1 MLPLNLSIRGDFQC
15 LSTPVVAFT
24 HVKWVSGP
32 PLKPKCLR
40 SLYMIFAFSSAALS
54 FRGLISLNQK
64 AFQGVMARPI
74 SLTSAWTFKESLV
87 GLRSGSPTRPQIKKG
102 SSLGS
107 SSRLVSVWKESY
119 RRISPLHSIAEYIR
133 GKKCSA
139 DLKRRLGAECHAAG
153 AGSAGIA
160 AMRGNMSE

>member
-1 MLPLNLSIRGDFQC
+1 MGFRPSLEAQVL
-15 LSTPVVAFT
+15 AFIIYDICIFFCCS
-24 HVKWVSGP
+24 KPSWSNK
-32 PLKPKCLR
+32 LKPER
-40 SLYMIFAFSSAALS
+40 
-54 FRGLISLNQK
+54 

-87 GLRSGSPTRPQIKKG
+87 GLRSGSPTRPEIKKG

-107 SSRLVSVWKESY
+107 SSRLLSVWKESC

-139 DLKRRLGAECHAAG
+139 DLKRRLVAECHAAG